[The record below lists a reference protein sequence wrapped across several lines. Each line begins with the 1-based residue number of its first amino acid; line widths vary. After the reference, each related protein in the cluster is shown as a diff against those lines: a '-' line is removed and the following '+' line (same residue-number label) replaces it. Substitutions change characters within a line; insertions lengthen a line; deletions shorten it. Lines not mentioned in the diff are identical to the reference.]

1 MKDRIQ
7 EKIPKNQSTMKNYL
21 IILCT
26 LFVLTFCNTP
36 KQKTKEE
43 TQVKTDP
50 IENLANSI
58 LKSRQNFTQTDLL
71 SRELPNITRDQ
82 AFTIQLKMLEKE
94 LASGKKLIG
103 YKMGGTAVPDKAS
116 FDPVFGYMLNSNII
130 REDST
135 VLAENFPGGDVMVEA
150 EIGFKLSKD
159 FPNGASSKEE
169 LKAGIEYVF
178 GAVEFAKAISKPIEG
193 DAETMNINHV
203 IASGMGQAG
212 LIIGSGQVSIE
223 EFDLDNET
231 VSCLINGETK
241 AEGVSSNVYGNPLN
255 ALMAIAN
262 LLPKH
267 GKSLKKGDVVITGS
281 LFANPTISSTSD
293 VLLKFSTLGEIHF
306 SMK

>member
-1 MKDRIQ
+1 MR
-7 EKIPKNQSTMKNYL
+7 NYL
-21 IILCT
+21 ILFSSI
-26 LFVLTFCNTP
+26 FVLAFCKTP
-36 KQKTKEE
+36 EQKTKVDTEI
-43 TQVKTDP
+43 KTDP
-50 IENLANSI
+50 LEALANSV
-58 LKSRQNFTQTDLL
+58 LESRKNFDQTDLL

-82 AFTIQLKMLEKE
+82 AFTMQLKMLDAE

-103 YKMGGTAVPDKAS
+103 YKMGGTAVPDEAS
-116 FDPVFGYMLNSNII
+116 FDPVFGYMLNSNVIE
-130 REDST
+130 EDST

-159 FPNGASSKEE
+159 FSNGASSIEE
-169 LKAGIEYVF
+169 LKGGIKYVF
-178 GAVEFAKAISKPIEG
+178 GAVEFAKAISKPIGG

-212 LIIGSGQVSIE
+212 LIIGSGRASIE

-231 VSCLINGETK
+231 ASCLIDGETK

-293 VLLKFSTLGEIHF
+293 VLLKFNTLGEIHF